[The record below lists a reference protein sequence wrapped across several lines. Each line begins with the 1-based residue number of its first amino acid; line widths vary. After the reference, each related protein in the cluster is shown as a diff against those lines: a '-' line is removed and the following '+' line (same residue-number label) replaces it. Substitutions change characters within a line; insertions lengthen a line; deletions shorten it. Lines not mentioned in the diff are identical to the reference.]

1 MNINDEMV
9 KITNIFLELGFHY
22 ETIGERQYR
31 YLVYNN
37 CYCRITYLEMFA
49 AFVIEAANNIS
60 DAANGVLEDGDLYF
74 TDIAEDAMLQE
85 IREDVIKYYM
95 E

>member
-1 MNINDEMV
+1 MNINDEMI

-22 ETIGERQYR
+22 KTIGERQYQ

-37 CYCRITYLEMFA
+37 CYCKITYLETWS
-49 AFVIEAANNIS
+49 AFVIEAAHNIS

-74 TDIAEDAMLQE
+74 TDVPEDAMLRE